1 MSIKLNPGTMSF
13 TPTMDINSQSF
24 YPLNRITPTMDIN
37 SQSFF
42 PQSNRNSAAK
52 TMQKLYRGNNTRK
65 KMTQK
70 KQAASKIQSRLRGNR
85 SRTGKRRVLPYP
97 QYGNFDTN
105 LQKRIFEESM
115 YGLREGLYPIT
126 EDIEYQTNR
135 LKYNDKLLEKIQKEE
150 DNPYSKYNIGMK
162 VDGSKKERYLQ
173 VEIKRIKEIMD
184 KMKTNP
190 EIYRSSGLVETYKKL
205 YGDGDEELI
214 KERLREQYSKPEG
227 FSESRY
233 MGLRNIDPKLA
244 DKEDVQQ
251 NYYQNIV
258 RDRST
263 ALSNKEFAEYNKN
276 FQEQKLEDLDR
287 LDLFKC
293 KDIKAMAQADERL
306 FLDEDFLTKFIKPC
320 RDELTKIYIDTYYS
334 LPYKQICPNPLE
346 IQEMSITNVLNNIHR
361 DSAFTR
367 ATANAMKDTLITMG
381 IMITPERSNM
391 MGNPTDMYTG
401 LPTDNWYLLSQFY
414 RWAKSG
420 RKTELKHTAP
430 NPRFDQDQPNR
441 YPKYPNI
448 TGILVDE
455 QMTRVE
461 IDGKEAL
468 EKTLNL
474 FEDTVRERNL
484 QMPGRTDMTD
494 NDIEKMKRYFILCLI
509 GFKFPWPDRV
519 SDYMVKLETDISRTN
534 NTYWREMRSGE
545 SKKAEKTK
553 FRLEKLKLI
562 ELNLEKYDM

>member
-1 MSIKLNPGTMSF
+1 MSTILNPSVMSF
-13 TPTMDINSQSF
+13 N
-24 YPLNRITPTMDIN
+24 PLNRITPTMDIN

-85 SRTGKRRVLPYP
+85 SRTGKSQQWGLPYP
-97 QYGNFDTN
+97 QYDNFDTN

-115 YGLREGLYPIT
+115 YGLREGLYPIK

-135 LKYNDKLLEKIQKEE
+135 LKDNDKLLEKIQKEE

-190 EIYRSSGLVETYKKL
+190 EIYRSSGLVETYQKL

-214 KERLREQYSKPEG
+214 KERLREQYFKPEG

-334 LPYKQICPNPLE
+334 LPFRQICPNPLE
-346 IQEMSITNVLNNIHR
+346 IHEMSITNVLNNIHR

-367 ATANAMKDTLITMG
+367 AAANAMKDTLITMG
-381 IMITPERSNM
+381 IMVTPERSIM
-391 MGNPTDMYTG
+391 MITSTDMYTG

-420 RKTELKHTAP
+420 SRTSLQHSAP
-430 NPRFDQDQPNR
+430 NPKYLIDHPNR
-441 YPKYPNI
+441 YPKYPTI
-448 TGILVDE
+448 TGVLVDE

-461 IDGKEAL
+461 IDGREAL

-484 QMPGRTDMTD
+484 KVEGGGEMTD

-509 GFKFPWPDRV
+509 GFKFPWPDPV

-562 ELNLEKYDM
+562 ELNLEKY

>member
-1 MSIKLNPGTMSF
+1 MSF
-13 TPTMDINSQSF
+13 D
-24 YPLNRITPTMDIN
+24 PLSRISSTMDIN

-70 KQAASKIQSRLRGNR
+70 KQAASKIQSRLRGNW
-85 SRTGKRRVLPYP
+85 SRTGKSQQWGLPYP
-97 QYGNFDTN
+97 QSRRDLPFEPQ

-115 YGLREGLYPIT
+115 YGLREGLEPIK
-126 EDIEYQTNR
+126 EDIDYQTNK
-135 LKYNDKLLEKIQKEE
+135 LKNFEQKLENIREE
-150 DNPYSKYNIGMK
+150 ESNPNSKYNIGR
-162 VDGSKKERYLQ
+162 DADETKKERYIQ

-190 EIYRSSGLVETYKKL
+190 EIYRSSGLVELYKHL

-214 KERLREQYSKPEG
+214 EEGLRDEFSKP
-227 FSESRY
+227 SEHWQTD
-233 MGLRNIDPKLA
+233 MGLMNEDQELA
-244 DKEDVQQ
+244 KKEDAQQ
-251 NYYQNIV
+251 KYFKDMKQDKYMNLQ
-258 RDRST
+258 
-263 ALSNKEFAEYNKN
+263 NKEFAEYNKD
-276 FQEQKLEDLDR
+276 FQEQKLEDLER

-306 FLDEDFLTKFIKPC
+306 FLDPDFLENKIKPC

-346 IQEMSITNVLNNIHR
+346 IQEMSIINVLNNIHR

-367 ATANAMKDTLITMG
+367 DTALAMKDTLITMG
-381 IMITPERSNM
+381 IMPTPERSIM
-391 MGNPTDMYTG
+391 VGNPADMYLG
-401 LPTDNWYLLSQFY
+401 LRTDNWYLLSQFY

-430 NPRFDQDQPNR
+430 NPRYLIHQPNR
-441 YPKYPNI
+441 YPKHPI
-448 TGILVDE
+448 IRGILVDE
-455 QMTRVE
+455 QGTRVE
-461 IDGKEAL
+461 IDGREAL

-474 FEDTVRERNL
+474 FEDTVRERYL

-509 GFKFPWPDRV
+509 GFKSPWPDRV
-519 SDYMVKLETDISRTN
+519 SDYMVKLQREISRTN
-534 NTYWREMRSGE
+534 NTYWGEMASGNW
-545 SKKAEKTK
+545 KKAGKMK
-553 FRLEKLKLI
+553 LKLEKLKLI
-562 ELNLEKYDM
+562 EFNLDKF

>member
-1 MSIKLNPGTMSF
+1 MSTILNPSVMSF
-13 TPTMDINSQSF
+13 N
-24 YPLNRITPTMDIN
+24 PLNRITPTMDIN

-85 SRTGKRRVLPYP
+85 SRTGKSQQWGLPYP
-97 QYGNFDTN
+97 QYDNFDTN

-115 YGLREGLYPIT
+115 YGLREGLYPIK

-135 LKYNDKLLEKIQKEE
+135 LKDNDKLLEKIQKEE

-190 EIYRSSGLVETYKKL
+190 EIYRSSGLVETYQKL